1 MITIFLLLAAAIHQI
16 ALNTK
21 DERGFLLVTGVNF
34 LVVGQA
40 VANMAMVC
48 GILPVI
54 GVPLSFISYGGTAL
68 IANLIAIGLVLAV
81 YRDEVKQETSKQ
93 EVAAVFEQRKQEV
106 ASKRFRPRGWQR

>member
-1 MITIFLLLAAAIHQI
+1 MAAAIHQI
-16 ALNTK
+16 ALNAK
-21 DERGFLLVTGVNF
+21 SEKGFLLVTGINF

-68 IANLIAIGLVLAV
+68 IVNLAAIGIVIAV
-81 YRDEVKQETSKQ
+81 YQDEVKQETSQQ
-93 EVAAVFEQRKQEV
+93 EVAAVFEKRKQELV
-106 ASKRFRPRGWQR
+106 GKRSVPRRWQR

>member
-1 MITIFLLLAAAIHQI
+1 M
-16 ALNTK
+16 
-21 DERGFLLVTGVNF
+21 LVTGINF

-68 IANLIAIGLVLAV
+68 IVNLAAIGIVIAV
-81 YRDEVKQETSKQ
+81 YRDEVKQETSQQ
-93 EVAAVFEQRKQEV
+93 EVAAVFEKRKQELV
-106 ASKRFRPRGWQR
+106 GKRSVPRRWQR